1 VIDLVLPLALAA
13 LVLAAAFWYYSGRQ
27 RSYPTSKQA
36 NLEWLAL
43 RRQELQAEDPSL
55 TDEAALRLIEEGID
69 ELPEADGSGHRIP
82 VRGVALGVVL
92 ACGFGYWVYSH
103 VGAQQ
108 DLAIAESLAAI
119 DENAP
124 ESDVRELVSQI
135 EERLRSRPDNLDY
148 LGLLGG
154 YYMGQGQYPLASQ
167 VYSHMVSLAPE
178 APQLL
183 AYAAQARYLANN
195 RTLDEQAELWADQAV
210 SLNPRQQTALGLL
223 GMAAFEKE
231 DYGEAIKH
239 WRVLRA
245 MSSNGSTEAEVLDD
259 LLARAASALGIEP
272 SETDLPGGAATSA
285 SLTLDIAFSEAPS
298 SSAGIVFLVVRDAG
312 VTRGMPIAVKRL
324 QVSELPT
331 RVILTDSDSMA
342 GQKLS
347 ARSEV
352 SVSAHLS
359 LTGSASS
366 ADAPFKSESLLS
378 VPVSSDEL
386 VSVILAPNG

>member
-1 VIDLVLPLALAA
+1 V
-13 LVLAAAFWYYSGRQ
+13 
-27 RSYPTSKQA
+27 
-36 NLEWLAL
+36 
-43 RRQELQAEDPSL
+43 
-55 TDEAALRLIEEGID
+55 
-69 ELPEADGSGHRIP
+69 
-82 VRGVALGVVL
+82 VVL
-92 ACGFGYWVYSH
+92 GIVVGCTLGYLVYSK
-103 VGAQQ
+103 VGAQP
-108 DLAIAESLAAI
+108 DLSIAESLLAI
-119 DENAP
+119 DEEAP
-124 ESDVRELVSQI
+124 ESEVRELVAQI
-135 EERLRSRPDNLDY
+135 EDRLRSRPDNMDY

-167 VYSHMVSLAPE
+167 IYSHMVSLAPE

-195 RTLDEQAELWADQAV
+195 RTLDDQAKLWADQAI

-223 GMAAFEKE
+223 GMAAYENE
-231 DYGEAIKH
+231 AYDDAIKH

-245 MSSNGSTEAEVLDD
+245 MSQDGTTEAEVLDD
-259 LLARAASALGIEP
+259 LLARAGSALGIEP
-272 SETDLPGGAATSA
+272 NATDWVGASAQSA
-285 SLTLDIAFSEAPS
+285 SLTLDLAFSEAPS
-298 SSAGIVFLVVRDAG
+298 SSTGIVFLVVRDAG

-324 QVSELPT
+324 QVSELPA
-331 RVILTDSDSMA
+331 RVTLTDSDSMA

-366 ADAPFKSESLLS
+366 ADAPFKSENLLA
-378 VPVSSDEL
+378 VPVSSDEV

>member
-1 VIDLVLPLALAA
+1 MIDLLLPLALGAV
-13 LVLAAAFWYYSGRQ
+13 VLGVSFWYYGGRQ
-27 RSYPTSKQA
+27 RRSLTSKEA

-69 ELPEADGSGHRIP
+69 ELPEVEVAEHRMP
-82 VRGVALGVVL
+82 VRVVVLGIVVGCALGYL
-92 ACGFGYWVYSH
+92 VYSK
-103 VGAQQ
+103 VGAQP
-108 DLAIAESLAAI
+108 DLSIAESLLAI

-124 ESDVRELVSQI
+124 ESDVRELVTQI
-135 EERLRSRPDNLDY
+135 EDRLRSRPDNMDY

-167 VYSHMVSLAPE
+167 IYSHMVSLAPE

-195 RTLDEQAELWADQAV
+195 RTLDDQAKLWADQAI

-223 GMAAFEKE
+223 GMAAYENE
-231 DYGEAIKH
+231 AYDDAIKH

-245 MSSNGSTEAEVLDD
+245 MSQDGTTEAEVLDD
-259 LLARAASALGIEP
+259 LLARAGSALGIEP
-272 SETDLPGGAATSA
+272 NATDWVGASAQSA
-285 SLTLDIAFSEAPS
+285 SLTLDLAFSEAPS
-298 SSAGIVFLVVRDAG
+298 SSTGIVFLVVRDAG

-324 QVSELPT
+324 QVSELPA
-331 RVILTDSDSMA
+331 RVTLTDSDSMA

-366 ADAPFKSESLLS
+366 ADAPFKSENLLA
-378 VPVSSDEL
+378 VPVSSDEV

>member
-1 VIDLVLPLALAA
+1 MIDLVLPLALAA
-13 LVLAAAFWYYSGRQ
+13 LVLSAAFWYYSGRQ
-27 RSYPTSKQA
+27 RSYLTSKQA

-69 ELPEADGSGHRIP
+69 ELPEDEGTGHRIP
-82 VRGVALGVVL
+82 VRAVALGVLL
-92 ACGFGYWVYSH
+92 ACGLGYSVYSQ
-103 VGAQQ
+103 VGAHQ
-108 DLAIAESLAAI
+108 DLSIAESLLAI
-119 DENAP
+119 DENAA
-124 ESDVRELVSQI
+124 ESDVRALVAQI
-135 EERLRSRPDNLDY
+135 EERLRSRPDNMDY

-239 WRVLRA
+239 WRVLRT
-245 MSSNGSTEAEVLDD
+245 MSPNGSAEAEVLDD
-259 LLARAASALGIEP
+259 LLARAGSALGVEP
-272 SETDLPGGAATSA
+272 SEADLPGEAATSA

-298 SSAGIVFLVVRDAG
+298 SSTGIVFLVVRDAG

-331 RVILTDSDSMA
+331 RVILADADSMA

-347 ARSEV
+347 SRSEV

-366 ADAPFKSESLLS
+366 ADAPFKSKSLLS
-378 VPVSSDEL
+378 VPVSSDEV
-386 VSVILAPNG
+386 VSLILAPNG

>member
-1 VIDLVLPLALAA
+1 MTDLLLPLALGAV
-13 LVLAAAFWYYSGRQ
+13 VLGVSFWYYSGRQ
-27 RSYPTSKQA
+27 RRYLTSKEA

-69 ELPEADGSGHRIP
+69 ELPEAEGTGHRIP
-82 VRGVALGVVL
+82 TRGIVFGIVVGCALGFL
-92 ACGFGYWVYSH
+92 IYSK
-103 VGAQQ
+103 VGAQP
-108 DLAIAESLAAI
+108 DLAIAESLLAI
-119 DENAP
+119 DEEAP
-124 ESDVRELVSQI
+124 ESEVRELVAQI
-135 EERLRSRPDNLDY
+135 EDRLRSRPDNMDY

-167 VYSHMVSLAPE
+167 IYSHMVSLAPE

-195 RTLDEQAELWADQAV
+195 RTLDDQAKLWADQAV

-223 GMAAFEKE
+223 GMAAYEKE
-231 DYGEAIKH
+231 AYDEAIKH

-245 MSSNGSTEAEVLDD
+245 MSPDGTTEADVLDD
-259 LLARAASALGIEP
+259 LLARAGSALGIEP
-272 SETDLPGGAATSA
+272 TVTDMVGASAQPA
-285 SLTLDIAFSEAPS
+285 SLTLDIAFAEVPS
-298 SSAGIVFLVVRDAG
+298 SSTGIVFLVVRDAG
-312 VTRGMPIAVKRL
+312 ATRGMPIAVKRL
-324 QVSELPT
+324 QVSELPA
-331 RVILTDSDSMA
+331 RVTLTDSDSMA

-366 ADAPFKSESLLS
+366 ADAPFKSENLLA
-378 VPVSSDEL
+378 VPVSSDEV